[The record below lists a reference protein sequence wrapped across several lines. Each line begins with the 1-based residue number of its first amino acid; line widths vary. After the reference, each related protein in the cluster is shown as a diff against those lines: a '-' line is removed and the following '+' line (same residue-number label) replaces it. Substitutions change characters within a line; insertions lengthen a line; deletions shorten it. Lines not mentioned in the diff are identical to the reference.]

1 MFCLCSLRVLFSLF
15 SLSERAISSLR
26 YAKKEYIQ
34 SPKDGGLIRRKKNCL
49 CHSNNDDRQ
58 CCHILSKS
66 TATPLLNQRSSN
78 AKKMIIII
86 FIFLS
91 WNMTSYALLPFC
103 VIYSRSIA
111 CLLRI
116 VFFFYQIKRP
126 RFLSRG
132 IIISTTR
139 A

>member
-1 MFCLCSLRVLFSLF
+1 MLFACVIFSLF
-15 SLSERAISSLR
+15 SERAR
-26 YAKKEYIQ
+26 NKFPPVRQKGVHTV
-34 SPKDGGLIRRKKNCL
+34 PKGWGVDQKKKNCL